1 MVLIFS
7 LTAEKNKIKHIVRTQ
22 YIILQGSDTVRF
34 MFYKVLS
41 GHSVENRLCWRKGE
55 LRGTVE
61 IQNRKIFQSPR
72 KK

>member
-1 MVLIFS
+1 M
-7 LTAEKNKIKHIVRTQ
+7 
-22 YIILQGSDTVRF
+22 VRF

-41 GHSVENRLCWRKGE
+41 GHSVENRLCGRKGE

-61 IQNRKIFQSPR
+61 IQNRKILQSPR